1 MSSSNAPDEDAMQTF
16 LSILPLL
23 LPITYICAGLWLS
36 NRTMPNLNTGVSPSF
51 PNCALKIIAL
61 CPIGLAVA
69 LLTAQAWQGTMAI
82 ELLTL
87 TYLSVALKADL
98 FAAVMTVL
106 VATVGAICLL
116 FSRRYMAGDPGQ
128 ANFLKYMVQTL
139 ACVITLILSNTLFL
153 TVLAWIAMSLS
164 LHRLLLFYPERAAA
178 QRAASKKY
186 VAARIGDLC
195 LLGAATLLAI
205 TFGTDQIDTILATA
219 KAQESVDVAT
229 VFATL
234 LIVAAAIMKT
244 AQFPFNGWLIEVME
258 TPTPVSAL
266 LHAGV
271 VNAGGFLVIR
281 FSDLIIQS
289 SEAMWLLA
297 IVGGMTAVIGSLAM
311 VSQTSIKVGLAWST
325 VAQMGLMILQCGL
338 GAFSAAALHI
348 IAHSLYKAHAFLTAG
363 SVIDKEKMPLR
374 LADWRFTP
382 TLLYSGLLLI
392 GASLVMVLTNLF
404 NLNLMASPGG
414 ILVMGLFVLGTM
426 HLICAFLMLERINIT
441 AVAGVG
447 VMLMIVSLSY
457 GAAHEFAHK
466 WLGVSSTSPD
476 SVETAK
482 YVWTLLVLFA
492 LAMVLVIQWLYAL
505 GTRPAWLRSLLIH
518 AANGFYASAITD
530 RLLHNRR
537 RPTLQSFSN

>member
-1 MSSSNAPDEDAMQTF
+1 MQIF
-16 LSILPLL
+16 LSTLPLL
-23 LPITYICAGLWLS
+23 LPIIYIVAGFWFR
-36 NRTMPNLNTGVSPSF
+36 NRTMSTFDSDGTLANPKST
-51 PNCALKIIAL
+51 LKMIAL
-61 CPIGLAVA
+61 CPVGLAVI
-69 LLTAQAWQGTMAI
+69 LLAAQAWQGSVEV

-87 TYLSVALKADL
+87 TYLSVSLKADL
-98 FAAVMTVL
+98 FGSVMTVL
-106 VATVGAICLL
+106 VTTVGATCLL
-116 FSRRYMAGDPGQ
+116 FSRRYLAGDPGQ

-186 VAARIGDLC
+186 IAARIGDLC
-195 LLGAATLLAI
+195 LLAAATLLAT

-219 KAQESVDVAT
+219 KAQEGISVPT

-234 LIVAAAIMKT
+234 LIVAAALMKT
-244 AQFPFNGWLIEVME
+244 AQFPFNGWLLEVME
-258 TPTPVSAL
+258 TPTPVSAM

-281 FSDLIIQS
+281 FSDLITQS
-289 SEAMWLLA
+289 PEAMWLLA
-297 IVGGMTAVIGSLAM
+297 LVGGTTAVIGSLAM
-311 VSQTSIKVGLAWST
+311 VSQTSVKVGLAWST

-363 SVIDKEKMPLR
+363 SVIDKEKMPIR

-392 GASLVMVLTNLF
+392 GASLMVVVTNLF
-404 NLNLMASPGG
+404 DMNLLASPGG
-414 ILVMGLFVLGTM
+414 MLVMGLFILGTM
-426 HLICAFLMLERINIT
+426 HLICAFLMLERINIA

-447 VMLMIVSLSY
+447 VMLMVVSLSY
-457 GAAHEFAHK
+457 GAAHEFAHA
-466 WLGVSSTSPD
+466 WLGVSITSAD
-476 SVETAK
+476 SIETAK
-482 YVWTLLVLFA
+482 YAWTLLVLA
-492 LAMVLVIQWLYAL
+492 AMAAVLAIQWLYAL
-505 GTRPAWLRSLLIH
+505 GPRPAWLRSLLIH

-530 RLLHNRR
+530 RVLHNRR
-537 RPTLQSFSN
+537 RPTLQSFSS